1 MSVIQFITKNQLF
14 EEYCWKLC
22 NSTAIAVWSFK
33 GADVL
38 LFVFAHIYKNSML
51 FLILI
56 FLNTFTLQFLI
67 TDLFSTGSFED
78 FWPEANWVALAT
90 LSYRIKWNNKS
101 YLLKY
106 FAMRS

>member
-14 EEYCWKLC
+14 EEYCWKLR
-22 NSTAIAVWSFK
+22 NSTAIAGWSFK

-78 FWPEANWVALAT
+78 W
-90 LSYRIKWNNKS
+90 LSSDHLSVR
-101 YLLKY
+101 YLV
-106 FAMRS
+106 